1 MVLTRVILRPKKFG
15 GETEA
20 AENGILLQVG
30 SPTFVKIIKQKAV
43 QEFKPDPYIA
53 TVLNCAM
60 WSFYGLPI
68 IKEDSILVTTIN
80 SIGLLIEIIYVS
92 IFFIFSPINK
102 QRKIA
107 IALTVEVIFV
117 VAVIVVSMMAFSSP
131 KKRAMFVGIL
141 CIILNVIMYASQ
153 LTVMV
158 RFSVCTAYVIY
169 FDLCFIYLFMLQRMV
184 IKTKSVKY
192 MPFFLSLANSCN
204 GIVWV
209 IYALLKFDVN
219 VVVPNGLG
227 AISGLIQIILYAKY
241 YKTTR
246 WDNEEDNSKEK
257 PEVQLYS
264 TV

>member
-1 MVLTRVILRPKKFG
+1 MVDTGTVRTIAGIIGNVISLCLFLSP
-15 GETEA
+15 
-20 AENGILLQVG
+20 I
-30 SPTFVKIIKQKAV
+30 PTFVKIIKQKAV

-153 LTVMV
+153 LTVM
-158 RFSVCTAYVIY
+158 
-169 FDLCFIYLFMLQRMV
+169 RMV